1 MRDHYR
7 LMKRLLLTTIVVV
20 LLNVGVTSFGIVRNE
35 RMYTQTAEQLTDYA
49 IQRESKLSTQLKDYV
64 EHQANSLRNN
74 WYDWQQEDLT
84 RSRKFAELE
93 VARQLHGHTREIF
106 GEDK

>member
-1 MRDHYR
+1 MRDHYK
-7 LMKRLLLTTIVVV
+7 LMKRLLITTIVVV

-35 RMYTQTAEQLTDYA
+35 RMYTQTIEQLTDYA
-49 IQRESKLSTQLKDYV
+49 IQRESKLSIQLKDYV

-74 WYDWQQEDLT
+74 WLDWQQADLA

-106 GEDK
+106 GEDQ

>member
-1 MRDHYR
+1 MRDHYK
-7 LMKRLLLTTIVVV
+7 LMKRLLITTIVVV
-20 LLNVGVTSFGIVRNE
+20 LLNVGVTTFGIVRSE
-35 RMYTQTAEQLTDYA
+35 KMYAQTIEQLTDYA

-64 EHQANSLRNN
+64 EHQANSLRDN
-74 WYDWQQEDLT
+74 WYDWQQADLV

-106 GEDK
+106 GEDQ

>member
-1 MRDHYR
+1 MRDHYKFV
-7 LMKRLLLTTIVVV
+7 KRLLVTTIVVV
-20 LLNVGVTSFGIVRNE
+20 LLNVGVTSFGIIRNE
-35 RMYTQTAEQLTDYA
+35 RMYIQVAEQLTGYA

-74 WYDWQQEDLT
+74 WYDWQQADLV